1 MERLMSQY
9 QQADPM
15 AAAAL
20 VDLLGPKFH
29 RYFSGRQG
37 NKSEAED
44 MLQDFWL
51 RIHQARHSYHPGD
64 ALLPWMHAIALGVL
78 VDYYRRRRRIASH
91 ETGTDVLPEYPA
103 ANEESHN
110 LPTFED
116 LVAVLPASQREVL
129 TMLKVQDLSIEE
141 VARATC
147 STIGAVKQK
156 AHRAYERLRKLLE
169 KAPVVQPTRK
179 GVA

>member
-1 MERLMSQY
+1 
-9 QQADPM
+9 
-15 AAAAL
+15 
-20 VDLLGPKFH
+20 
-29 RYFSGRQG
+29 
-37 NKSEAED
+37 

-51 RIHQARHSYHPGD
+51 RIHRARHSYHTGD

-78 VDYYRRRRRIASH
+78 VDNYRRRRRIASH
-91 ETGTDVLPEYPA
+91 ETGTRVLPEYPA
-103 ANEESHN
+103 NKQEGRN

-156 AHRAYERLRKLLE
+156 AHRAYERLRTSLE
-169 KAPVVQPTRK
+169 AAPVVQPTRK
-179 GVA
+179 GAAP